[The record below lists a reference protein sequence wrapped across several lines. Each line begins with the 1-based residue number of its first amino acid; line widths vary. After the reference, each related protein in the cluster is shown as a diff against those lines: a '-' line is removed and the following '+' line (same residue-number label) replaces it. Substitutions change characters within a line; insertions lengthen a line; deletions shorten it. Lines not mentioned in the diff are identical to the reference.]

1 MAMNKEF
8 KEEITA
14 ILRGALFI
22 IVLIALWCF
31 ILQVVKFQNNK
42 QDKIELTLEERK
54 AAYIRVFINSC
65 SSFTVK
71 TAEDYMAKNDMPYL
85 ECTNDR
91 LINEIGDR

>member
-1 MAMNKEF
+1 MDKQLKRDMLGVISAVLAMA
-8 KEEITA
+8 
-14 ILRGALFI
+14 L
-22 IVLIALWCF
+22 LIALWGF
-31 ILQVVKFQNNK
+31 ILQVANFQNTR
-42 QDKIELTLEERK
+42 QDKIELTIEERK
-54 AAYIRVFINSC
+54 AAYIRAFINSC